1 MLLKKQELYK
11 RLIDRVIHKSVLR
24 FIVALFASIYSY
36 HQLLREFVI
45 RDIKGRFAGSF
56 AGLLWTVINPIATI
70 VAYFFVFSLVLKINV
85 TVEDVGTDQ
94 FILFF
99 LSGFFPWILF
109 ADSLNKSVGSI
120 VAQSGLVTKVIF
132 PVELI
137 PVSTLLSA
145 FIING
150 TGFMIFLIYLT
161 FSGFAHISWLCIPIL
176 IFIELIFSLGVSL
189 FLAAFCVFIR
199 DTTEILSIVMMLW
212 FYVTPVVYPDS
223 MIPKEM
229 VTVLSFNP
237 MSMFVECM
245 RDTLFRH
252 QVDGMMI
259 FKLFVMSVILL
270 VPSTYFFM
278 RSKPAFGDVL

>member
-1 MLLKKQELYK
+1 MINISTHKNIL
-11 RLIDRVIHKSVLR
+11 RLNLSI
-24 FIVALFASIYSY
+24 FISIYKY

-56 AGLLWTVINPIATI
+56 AGILWTVINPLATI

-85 TVEDVGTDQ
+85 TVEDVGTDR

-109 ADSLNKSVGSI
+109 AESLTKSTGSV
-120 VAQSGLVTKVIF
+120 VAQAGLVTKVIF

-137 PVSTLLSA
+137 PVSSIISA

-150 TGFMIFLIYLT
+150 TGFIIFLLYLAFT
-161 FSGFAHISWLCIPIL
+161 GFAHISWFCIPIL
-176 IFIELIFSLGVSL
+176 LFIEMLFALGLSL

-212 FYVTPVVYPDS
+212 FYATPVVYPDS
-223 MIPKEM
+223 MIPQEIANA
-229 VTVLSFNP
+229 LSFNP
-237 MSMFVECM
+237 MSIFVQCM
-245 RDTLFRH
+245 RDILLRN
-252 QVDGMMI
+252 QVDVILML
-259 FKLFVMSVILL
+259 KLFVISLIFL
-270 VPSTYFFM
+270 VPCSYFFM